1 MRAPTRRSF
10 QRAAIAA
17 LALGTLATTAA
28 PSAGAGPRDR
38 SEQGRARSA
47 MPVVVARD
55 FQWNGVPDD
64 LRPGTYDF
72 TFVNSSRKQP
82 HEIVFF
88 KVDDSTRV
96 RDVVAAANR
105 GDDEE
110 PLFSDFRGV
119 SFAEPLSVQRTEEF
133 EEFEGFVV
141 GRADLNDAGRY
152 AYICFIPDVKT
163 GKPHYQLGM
172 VGVLDV
178 E

>member
-1 MRAPTRRSF
+1 
-10 QRAAIAA
+10 
-17 LALGTLATTAA
+17 
-28 PSAGAGPRDR
+28 
-38 SEQGRARSA
+38 

-55 FQWNGVPDD
+55 FQWAGVPDD

-72 TFVNSSRKQP
+72 TFVNSSRQQP

-88 KVDDSTRV
+88 KVDDGTKV

-105 GDDEE
+105 EDE
-110 PLFSDFRGV
+110 PFFNDFRGV

-133 EEFEGFVV
+133 EPGFTV
-141 GRADLNDAGRY
+141 GRADLGDEGRY
-152 AYICFIPDVKT
+152 AYICFIPDVRT

-172 VGVLDV
+172 VGLLDV

>member
-1 MRAPTRRSF
+1 MRTSTRRSF
-10 QRAAIAA
+10 RRAAAA
-17 LALGTLATTAA
+17 APALGALATTAV
-28 PSAGAGPRDR
+28 PAGAGPRDR
-38 SEQGRARSA
+38 IDEARRRAA

-72 TFVNSSRKQP
+72 TFVNRSRKQV

-88 KVDDSTRV
+88 KVDDGTKV
-96 RDVVAAANR
+96 RDVVAAADR
-105 GDDEE
+105 GDE
-110 PLFSDFRGV
+110 PFFSDFRGV
-119 SFAEPLSVQRTEEF
+119 SFAEPLSVQRTEAF

-152 AYICFIPDVKT
+152 AYICFVTDVRT
-163 GKPHYQLGM
+163 DKPHYQLGM